1 MQVQGHPVGY
11 VDAADPPDLVRFATR
26 MDVALFRVTL
36 LYLQPIDRGKLPVS
50 GQLATAGRRPIP
62 PYHHMASPSERH
74 GLVVRQFT
82 LH

>member
-1 MQVQGHPVGY
+1 MQVQDYPVGY
-11 VDAADPPDLVRFATR
+11 VDAADPPDLVRFITR

-62 PYHHMASPSERH
+62 PYGVAVRASWARS
-74 GLVVRQFT
+74 VRQFT
-82 LH
+82 IHR